1 MNHKLLKKPMANLPK
16 FTEKDRETIEYI
28 TQHLKKHPSIKEMK
42 KYYSKKNIFIYFHF
56 QKLLEKT

>member
-1 MNHKLLKKPMANLPK
+1 MANLPK